1 MATTCASV
9 NEPSSDVPRCP
20 DVPNATGA
28 AGRLLAVGREQRVD
42 VDEVGGLRE
51 GPGTL
56 GDRHPPDPA
65 AAARRPC
72 HWSKAT
78 AMRIRAPMMICR

>member
-1 MATTCASV
+1 M
-9 NEPSSDVPRCP
+9 PR
-20 DVPNATGA
+20 GA
-28 AGRLLAVGREQRVD
+28 ERDGRGDGVLAVGREQRVD
-42 VDEVGGLRE
+42 VDEVGFLGK

-65 AAARRPC
+65 EAARRPC

-78 AMRIRAPMMICR
+78 AMRISAPMMIWR